1 MVPFLCNDLAAAYRS
16 LLELVVKPQ
25 VLKNHGTPK
34 KMIELELDD
43 DALVS
48 PRSIHLGFAAES
60 EIQNLRASKN
70 ITANEI
76 ETLRMDARIFVVTT
90 LNKISERNP
99 LASVIVRTADAF
111 DPKVMIATE
120 DEVLKQKMKILTQR
134 IVKLKIVT
142 FNRAENARQQYTAML
157 QNVLVASRDAFLSF
171 NRKEQRLDEFFF
183 ETLKVDEKYP
193 DLNSVMIIIFV
204 HGQAIVGRG
213 FNDNNVVLKDN
224 QSTDSVIARRF
235 IKNYMNSKKVGPH
248 TMTITSG
255 LIRSVRYSHQRYL
268 QYLDSLKQ
276 VEKKNKKKDELVAVE
291 NKLKAITAQ
300 CHDIKTTIDVLDSKF
315 VNLAKK
321 ADETKNY
328 MLLTEGTALKRSN
341 EEKQE
346 LLTTLENKVTELKK
360 QKLSQ

>member
-1 MVPFLCNDLAAAYRS
+1 
-16 LLELVVKPQ
+16 
-25 VLKNHGTPK
+25 
-34 KMIELELDD
+34 
-43 DALVS
+43 
-48 PRSIHLGFAAES
+48 
-60 EIQNLRASKN
+60 
-70 ITANEI
+70 
-76 ETLRMDARIFVVTT
+76 MDACTFVVNT
-90 LNKISERNP
+90 LNKISERNS
-99 LASVIVRTADAF
+99 LASVIVHTADAF

-120 DEVLKQKMKILTQR
+120 EEVLKQKMKILMQR

-142 FNRAENARQQYTAML
+142 FNTADNALQQYSAML
-157 QNVLVASRDAFLSF
+157 QNVLVASQDGFLSF

-183 ETLKVDEKYP
+183 GTLKVDEKYP
-193 DLNSVMIIIFV
+193 DLASVMIIIFV
-204 HGQAIVGRG
+204 LSHGQASVERG

-276 VEKKNKKKDELVAVE
+276 VEKKNKKKDELVGVE
-291 NKLKAITAQ
+291 NELKAITTQ

-328 MLLTEGTALKRSN
+328 MLLTEGTALKRSS

-346 LLTTLENKVTELKK
+346 LLTTLENKVTELKAKK